1 MKKPLPFVL
10 GARAVLAVAIME
22 PQFPAKSFIKK
33 LILFFIALL
42 SGKHIVWV
50 NTVFIKFYMGM
61 EVVYLGQLH
70 VM

>member
-1 MKKPLPFVL
+1 LK
-10 GARAVLAVAIME
+10 IN
-22 PQFPAKSFIKK
+22 FI
-33 LILFFIALL
+33 FIALL
-42 SGKHIVWV
+42 SGKHIAWV